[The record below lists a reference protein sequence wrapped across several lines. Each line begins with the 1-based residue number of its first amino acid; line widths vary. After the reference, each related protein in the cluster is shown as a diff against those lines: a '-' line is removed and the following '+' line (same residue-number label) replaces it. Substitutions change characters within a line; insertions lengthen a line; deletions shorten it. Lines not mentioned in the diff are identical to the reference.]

1 MSGLPYIT
9 PQSAMQP
16 TAIVNKKYR
25 IRATLFM
32 AAYIAVNVAAITGA
46 FDNMKSP
53 GTWAFSLV
61 VAAPVIGHIWTFLIW
76 MRDSDEFVRTLAA
89 KRFIVATGVTLAI
102 ASIWGFMELY
112 AKAPHVSAAMVY
124 PLLWA
129 AFGLVSPF
137 IRTSH

>member
-1 MSGLPYIT
+1 MPSPSET
-9 PQSAMQP
+9 
-16 TAIVNKKYR
+16 NRKYL
-25 IRATLFM
+25 IRAGLFLG
-32 AAYIAVNVAAITGA
+32 AYVAMNVAAITGA
-46 FDNMKSP
+46 FDGMKP
-53 GTWAFSLV
+53 RGAWGFSLV
-61 VAAPVIGHIWTFLIW
+61 VAAPIIGHIWSYLVW
-76 MRDSDEFVRTLAA
+76 MRDSDEFVRLLAA

-129 AFGLVSPF
+129 AFGIVSTF